1 MSVRRSTSSGSPHVA
16 QLQKEL
22 ADLKNTATQAAI
34 DTVETP
40 GLESTISFDSLNE
53 NEKSAASLGVHPESW
68 KPIVRSPPCQSM
80 PDHASPCQTMPVH
93 TKSLTCACVFVC
105 AIEQGFMNNAHY
117 DTLIKSNA
125 LDSDLARR
133 IEAYKLVAESSQ

>member
-80 PDHASPCQTMPVH
+80 PDHASPYQVADMCLRV
-93 TKSLTCACVFVC
+93 CVC
-105 AIEQGFMNNAHY
+105 Y
-117 DTLIKSNA
+117 
-125 LDSDLARR
+125 
-133 IEAYKLVAESSQ
+133 

>member
-1 MSVRRSTSSGSPHVA
+1 
-16 QLQKEL
+16 
-22 ADLKNTATQAAI
+22 
-34 DTVETP
+34 
-40 GLESTISFDSLNE
+40 
-53 NEKSAASLGVHPESW
+53 
-68 KPIVRSPPCQSM
+68 
-80 PDHASPCQTMPVH
+80 MPVH